1 MAMENQYPKTLE
13 EFEQEFSTEEDCR
26 DYLFSLRWPHGF
38 VCPKCGNDKYWRV
51 RTVLLE
57 CTKCHHQV
65 SIVAGTIFQNT
76 RKPLVMWF
84 RAIWWVTAQK
94 NGASA
99 LGLQKILG
107 LGSYQTAW
115 TWLHKLRTAMIRPGR
130 DDLSGCVEVDETYI
144 GGAKAGKKGRGSENK
159 ILVAVA
165 VEMKDNRI
173 GRIRLAIVDDA
184 SSSSLHGF
192 VQDCVQKGST
202 IRTDGWRGYKGIES
216 LGYVHEVIKI
226 KGQELGAS
234 ELLPN
239 VHLIIS
245 LLKRW
250 ILGTHQGSVSRK
262 HYGYYLDEF
271 TFRFNRRTSTSRGKL
286 FYRLLENAVCI
297 KPTTYGDL
305 TERSEN

>member
-1 MAMENQYPKTLE
+1 MPMEHHYPTTLE
-13 EFEQEFSTEEDCR
+13 EFSTEDDCR
-26 DYLFSLRWPHGF
+26 DFLFMLRWPEGF
-38 VCPKCGNDKYWRV
+38 VCPKCGNNQYWRV
-51 RTVLLE
+51 RTVLME

-65 SIVAGTIFQNT
+65 SVVAGTIFQDT
-76 RKPLVMWF
+76 RKPLSMWF

-99 LGLQKILG
+99 LGLQSILG

-115 TWLHKLRTAMIRPGR
+115 AWLHKLRTAMIRPGR
-130 DDLSGCVEVDETYI
+130 EKLSGCVEIDETYI
-144 GGAKAGKKGRGSENK
+144 GGAKAGKRGRGAENK
-159 ILVAVA
+159 ILVGVA
-165 VEMKDNRI
+165 VETKDKKI
-173 GRIRLAIVDDA
+173 GRIRLAVVDDA

-192 VQDCVQKGST
+192 VKDCVETGST
-202 IRTDGWRGYKGIES
+202 VKTDGWNGYDGLES
-216 LGYVHEVIKI
+216 LGYLHEVAKI
-226 KGQELGAS
+226 KGQKQEAS
-234 ELLPN
+234 EVFPN

-250 ILGTHQGSVSRK
+250 ILGTHQGSVSKK

-271 TFRFNRRTSTSRGKL
+271 TFRFNRRTSASRGKL

-305 TERSEN
+305 VERSER

>member
-1 MAMENQYPKTLE
+1 MAMENRYPTTLE
-13 EFEQEFSTEEDCR
+13 EFERDFSTEEDCR
-26 DYLFSLRWPHGF
+26 DYLFSLRWPDGF
-38 VCPKCGNDKYWRV
+38 VCPKCGNTKYWRV

-57 CTKCHHQV
+57 CTECHHQV
-65 SIVAGTIFQNT
+65 SVIAGTIFQDT
-76 RKPLVMWF
+76 RKPLTMWF

-99 LGLQKILG
+99 LNLQKILG

-115 TWLHKLRTAMIRPGR
+115 TWLHKLRTAMVRPER
-130 DDLSGCVEVDETYI
+130 DKLSGCVEVDETYI
-144 GGAKAGKKGRGSENK
+144 GGAKAGKRGRGAENK

-165 VEMKDNRI
+165 VEMKGKRI
-173 GRIRLAIVDDA
+173 GRIRFDTINDA

-192 VQDCVQKGST
+192 VQDCVEKGST
-202 IRTDGWRGYKGIES
+202 VRTDGWNGYNGLES

-226 KGQELGAS
+226 KGQELEAS

-239 VHLIIS
+239 VHLVIS

-262 HYGYYLDEF
+262 HYEYYLDEF
-271 TFRFNRRTSTSRGKL
+271 TFRFNRRTSTSRGML

-297 KPTTYGDL
+297 KPTTYSEL
-305 TERSEN
+305 TERIEN